1 MIVTPGSLE
10 IELDFYFDEAPKT
23 LEEVSA
29 RIVEQL
35 AALHISAEVS
45 ALNVTGPGG
54 GNPNAIITFST
65 IKDAMKYLVHH
76 TGSDKDAIDMCEFI
90 KII

>member
-1 MIVTPGSLE
+1 MNLE

-35 AALHISAEVS
+35 AALHISAEGR
-45 ALNVTGPGG
+45 ALNVIGPGG
-54 GNPNAIITFST
+54 GNPNAIVTFNT
-65 IKDAMKYLVHH
+65 IKDTLKYLVHH
-76 TGSDKDAIDMCEFI
+76 TGNEKEAINDN
-90 KII
+90 

>member
-1 MIVTPGSLE
+1 MSLK
-10 IELDFYFDEAPKT
+10 IELDFYFDKAPET

-35 AALHISAEVS
+35 AALHIFAEVC

-65 IKDAMKYLVHH
+65 IKDTMKYLVHH
-76 TGSDKDAIDMCEFI
+76 TGNYKEAIDMCEFI

>member
-1 MIVTPGSLE
+1 MTMNFE

-23 LEEVSA
+23 LDEVRE

-35 AALHISAEVS
+35 SVLHISSEVR
-45 ALNVTGPGG
+45 ALNVFGPGG
-54 GNPNAIITFST
+54 GNPNAIVTFNT
-65 IKDAMKYLVHH
+65 IKDTMKYLVHH
-76 TGSDKDAIDMCEFI
+76 TGSEKEAIDMCEFI

>member
-1 MIVTPGSLE
+1 MIVTHGSLE

-35 AALHISAEVS
+35 AALHISAEVR
-45 ALNVTGPGG
+45 ALNVTEL
-54 GNPNAIITFST
+54 S
-65 IKDAMKYLVHH
+65 
-76 TGSDKDAIDMCEFI
+76 
-90 KII
+90 